1 MQWEPED
8 SWLDGLYHKC
18 TGTDCEFCQWR
29 LLHPIELGWEKLWDA
44 DCDLT
49 PNFILSTQQ
58 TADFLVDKDFDTFND
73 FPDIDAS
80 VEKVLSEAEA
90 AGPVS
95 VRTSSAPA
103 STNPPLQTN
112 LVLSTQQIA
121 DFLVHTD
128 FNRFNDFLDI
138 DATVE
143 KVLVEAEV
151 AGPVSMYSPSAPVST
166 NPPLPTMP
174 TSAACAACREACIQG
189 TSATRVYG
197 SPKSDKAV
205 ARAIAS
211 GIPQKTKMQ
220 TDWTV
225 TVWEQYCPSSD
236 E

>member
-1 MQWEPED
+1 MQREPED

-29 LLHPIELGWEKLWDA
+29 LSHPIELGWEKLWDA
-44 DCDLT
+44 NCDLT
-49 PNFILSTQQ
+49 ANFALSTQQ

-73 FPDIDAS
+73 FPDINAT

-95 VRTSSAPA
+95 VRTPSAPA
-103 STNPPLQTN
+103 STNTPLPTN

-128 FNRFNDFLDI
+128 FDRFNDFPDI
-138 DATVE
+138 DATIE

-151 AGPVSMYSPSAPVST
+151 AGPVSVCSPSAPAST
-166 NPPLPTMP
+166 NPPLPTML
-174 TSAACAACREACIQG
+174 TSAACAASREACVQG
-189 TSATRVYG
+189 TSAARVYG

-220 TDWTV
+220 TD
-225 TVWEQYCPSSD
+225 
-236 E
+236 